1 MPKPSFGR
9 LSGRGKSGSRRRDD
23 PDNATPRTA
32 APAGRDDTDDH
43 GAEDQELSSY
53 LKALAPDNDVESTG
67 SGRKFGE
74 AQVYQLRMT
83 HAAGEE
89 LTELAEARG
98 TSPQALALEW
108 VLERLAWEAGSV
120 THTGGEPATPEQDG
134 TGYGTDRPDGHLDA
148 GQQGPGGRHHAE
160 PREAGFH
167 DAGLPGNGQPAA
179 PYAEPG
185 APAPDGHAARPGEDT
200 DPHGH
205 AVPPLAAAAEPRP
218 ASGAVAGAA
227 SGAGS
232 VEPEARTDEH
242 FFDRSGWDAPRR

>member
-1 MPKPSFGR
+1 MAAVPKPSFGR

-23 PDNATPRTA
+23 ADNATPRTA

-43 GAEDQELSSY
+43 GGEDQELSSY

-67 SGRKFGE
+67 SGRKFGD

-120 THTGGEPATPEQDG
+120 TPT
-134 TGYGTDRPDGHLDA
+134 GTDPAAPGQDAAASGADQPAGH
-148 GQQGPGGRHHAE
+148 QN
-160 PREAGFH
+160 AGFQNAGFQ
-167 DAGLPGNGQPAA
+167 DAGLPGDGFPAA
-179 PYAEPG
+179 PQAEQV
-185 APAPDGHAARPGEDT
+185 APAPEAHAARPGEDT
-200 DPHGH
+200 DPHGR
-205 AVPPLAAAAEPRP
+205 AVPPL
-218 ASGAVAGAA
+218 
-227 SGAGS
+227 GAGPDPRHAAGPGHI
-232 VEPEARTDEH
+232 EPEARTDEH
-242 FFDRSGWDAPRR
+242 FFDRTGWDAPRR

>member
-23 PDNATPRTA
+23 ADTATPRTA

-43 GAEDQELSSY
+43 AGEDQELSSY

-74 AQVYQLRMT
+74 AQVHQLRMT
-83 HAAGEE
+83 HAAGEQ

-120 THTGGEPATPEQDG
+120 PSGN
-134 TGYGTDRPDGHLDA
+134 
-148 GQQGPGGRHHAE
+148 AE
-160 PREAGFH
+160 
-167 DAGLPGNGQPAA
+167 PAA
-179 PYAEPG
+179 PGRQDANSG
-185 APAPDGHAARPGEDT
+185 FPAPHAEQAVPPGDRPAPPDAPVANPDEHT
-200 DPHGH
+200 DPRGH
-205 AVPPLAAAAEPRP
+205 AVPPIGATSNPRHAAGP
-218 ASGAVAGAA
+218 GH
-227 SGAGS
+227 

-242 FFDRSGWDAPRR
+242 FFDRTGWDAPHR